1 MLCLLSFVRIENK
14 LKQRTEKGSA
24 AGNPPCRQANIKCG
38 TLLREVFRIAVLFL
52 RDRD

>member
-1 MLCLLSFVRIENK
+1 MLCLLSFVRIEK
-14 LKQRTEKGSA
+14 KPKTEDGKGI
-24 AGNPPCRQANIKCG
+24 CRRQSPLPSGEYKCG

>member
-1 MLCLLSFVRIENK
+1 MLCLLSFVRIEKK

-24 AGNPPCRQANIKCG
+24 AGEYKCG
-38 TLLREVFRIAVLFL
+38 TLLCEVFRIAVLFL